1 MVKFHP
7 MKKLILPIT
16 LFFLLLAF
24 WPAAWAE
31 NQPIIKIQVEGL
43 KDPLKGKIMTLLAGR
58 SQGLPTPLTAE
69 SIQRF
74 YRESPTY
81 VRRGLEPYGYFEPQ
95 ITANINE
102 SGNTWTMTYQINPGP
117 AVNIIN
123 VDLKISGDGAS
134 DSAFKALYKTIPV
147 KTGQQLNIDNY
158 QKAKDMLFNLASDR
172 GYFSAK
178 MILSQIIIN
187 KGYKQA
193 SIILH
198 FDTGP
203 RYRFGETLFP
213 PSDLNSK
220 FLQKFLRYKQGEYYS
235 SALVQKTQQ
244 VLAGS
249 GYFTQTVV
257 TPLPNEAHNQQV
269 PIKVELTPVKPQTY
283 TFGLG
288 YGTDT
293 GPRGTLGFNWIPVNS
308 YGHHINV
315 MARGSYINVKGSA
328 RQNNNIN
335 ASYIIPGSDPATD
348 FYALNTGYGNI
359 VQQTGKANSFKTSV
373 SYSTRFD
380 QSWQEVLALTYLDEN
395 YQLPATP
402 YILAN
407 VLYPSGHWQYT
418 YNLSSHQQ
426 IVDDGVS
433 GSFDISGAS
442 KDILS
447 KTNFIQGEIGVKALG
462 TFEPTS
468 TRFLFHGA
476 LGETVVGKDQLDN
489 IPLTLQLFAGGPA
502 TIRGYK
508 YNSIGPARNL
518 AIASGEIQQKVYSNW
533 YLAGFLDSG
542 AVSGSDASIYNN
554 FGGRYLFGAGG
565 GVVLL
570 TPIGS
575 VEVSLA
581 RPVFDPRNGK
591 TWQFEFS
598 VGSEL

>member
-1 MVKFHP
+1 
-7 MKKLILPIT
+7 MKKLILPIA
-16 LFFLLLAF
+16 LFFLLAAI
-24 WPAAWAE
+24 WPTAWAE
-31 NQPIIKIQVEGL
+31 NQPSIKIQVQGIS
-43 KDPLKGKIMTLLAGR
+43 DPLKGKIMNMLAGR
-58 SQGLPTPLTAE
+58 SQALPTPLTEE
-69 SIQRF
+69 SIKRF
-74 YRESPTY
+74 YKESTTY
-81 VRRGLEPYGYFEPQ
+81 VRTGLEPYGYFEPQ
-95 ITANINE
+95 ISTNLYH
-102 SGNTWTMTYQINPGP
+102 SGNTWTMTYSINTGP
-117 AVNIIN
+117 VIRITH
-123 VDLKISGDGAS
+123 VDLKISGGGAA
-134 DSAFKALYKTIPV
+134 DPAFIALYQTIPV
-147 KTGQQLNIDNY
+147 KVGQSLNVDNY
-158 QKAKDMLFNLASDR
+158 QKAKDALFNLAADR

-178 MILSQIIIN
+178 MSLSQIVIN
-187 KGYKQA
+187 KNNRQA

-220 FLQKFLRYKQGEYYS
+220 FLQKFLRYKQGDYYS
-235 SALVQKTQQ
+235 SELVQKTQQ

-249 GYFTQTVV
+249 GYFTQTIV
-257 TPLPNEAHNQQV
+257 TPLPNQAQNYQV
-269 PIKVELTPVKPQTY
+269 PIKIELTPVKPQTY

-315 MARGSYINVKGSA
+315 LARGSYINVKGSA

-348 FYALNTGYGNI
+348 FYTINTGYGNI
-359 VQQTGKANSFKTSV
+359 VQETGKANSFKTSI

-380 QSWQEVLALTYLDEN
+380 RSWQEVLALTYLDEN
-395 YQLPATP
+395 YQLPGTP

-407 VLYPSGHWQYT
+407 VLYPNGHWQYT

-426 IVDDGVS
+426 IVDNGIS
-433 GSFDISGAS
+433 GSFDVAGAT
-442 KDILS
+442 KAVIS
-447 KTNFIQGEIGVKALG
+447 KTDFLQGKLGIKALG
-462 TFEPTS
+462 TFDPTN

-476 LGETVVGKDQLDN
+476 VGQTVVGKNELDN
-489 IPLTLQLFAGGPA
+489 IPLTLQLFAGGPT

-508 YNSIGPARNL
+508 YNSIGPGRNL
-518 AIASGEIQQKVYSNW
+518 VIASGEIQQKVYSNW
-533 YLAGFLDSG
+533 YIAGFLDSG
-542 AVSGSDASIYNN
+542 AVSGSDASINNN
-554 FGGRYLFGAGG
+554 FNGRYLFGAGAG
-565 GVVLL
+565 AVLL

-591 TWQFEFS
+591 TWQLEFS
-598 VGSEL
+598 VGTEL